1 MLGKDLSMAIVGF
14 LVFASALA
22 ASLAVFWLT
31 LAPALP
37 RIVALLRDGAV
48 TPQSAWAVSEPR
60 LRARVRTVSVA
71 ARPKLR
77 AAA

>member
-1 MLGKDLSMAIVGF
+1 MAVVGF

-22 ASLAVFWLT
+22 ASMAVFWLT

-37 RIVALLRDGAV
+37 RIVALLRDGVDPVA
-48 TPQSAWAVSEPR
+48 PQGTARLVSEPR
-60 LRARVRTVSVA
+60 LRARVRTVKVVA
-71 ARPKLR
+71 TPKWR

>member
-1 MLGKDLSMAIVGF
+1 MAVVGF

-22 ASLAVFWLT
+22 ASIVVFWLT

-37 RIVALLRDGAV
+37 RIVALLRDGVDPVANGA
-48 TPQSAWAVSEPR
+48 TFATLSAPR
-60 LRARVRTVSVA
+60 VRARVRAVTSIA
-71 ARPKLR
+71 QPSWR

>member
-1 MLGKDLSMAIVGF
+1 VAVVGF

-22 ASLAVFWLT
+22 ASIAVFWLT

-37 RIVALLRDGAV
+37 RIVAMLRDGVDPMAGRN
-48 TPQSAWAVSEPR
+48 AWIVSESR
-60 LRARVRTVSVA
+60 IRARVRTVTVA

-77 AAA
+77 EAA